1 MCAIKLIVGL
11 GNPGSKYEETRHNA
25 GFLLLDELARS
36 FSTSFV
42 SEKKFQGDL
51 ARTNIGSCDVRLLK
65 PTTFMNLSGESVRAV
80 ANFYRIEA
88 DEILV
93 AHDELD
99 IPPGTVKLKQ
109 GGGHGGHNGLRDIIN
124 HLGKDFWRAR
134 LGIGHPGDAK
144 KVVSFVLQ
152 RAPKSEM
159 DLLINTVDDVV
170 REVTEIVAGDMAK
183 AMKTL
188 HTKK

>member
-25 GFLLLDELARS
+25 GFLLLDEIARS
-36 FSTSFV
+36 FSATFSA
-42 SEKKFQGDL
+42 EKKFQGDL
-51 ARTNIGSCDVRLLK
+51 ARTTIGNCDVRLLK

-80 ANFYRIEA
+80 ANFYRIETE
-88 DEILV
+88 EILV

-99 IPPGTVKLKQ
+99 IPPGSVKLKQ
-109 GGGHGGHNGLRDIIN
+109 AGGHGGHNGLRDIIN
-124 HLGKDFWRAR
+124 HSGREFWRAR

-144 KVVSFVLQ
+144 QVVSFVLQ

-159 DLLINTVDDVV
+159 DLLVNCIDDVV
-170 REVTEIVAGDMAK
+170 RELPDIVTGEMAK

>member
-25 GFLLLDELARS
+25 GFFLVDELARS
-36 FSTSFV
+36 FSASFA

-65 PTTFMNLSGESVRAV
+65 PTTFMNLSGESVQAV
-80 ANFYRIEA
+80 ASFYRIEA
-88 DEILV
+88 HEILV

-99 IPPGTVKLKQ
+99 IQPGTVKLKQ
-109 GGGHGGHNGLRDIIN
+109 SGGHGGHNGLRDIIN
-124 HLGKDFWRAR
+124 HLGRDFWRVR

-144 KVVSFVLQ
+144 KVASFVLQ

-159 DLLINTVDDVV
+159 DLLINSIDDVA
-170 REVTEIVAGDMAK
+170 REITDIVSGDMEK
-183 AMKTL
+183 AMRTL

>member
-25 GFLLLDELARS
+25 GFLLLDDLARS
-36 FSTSFV
+36 YSTSYA

-80 ANFYRIEA
+80 AGFYRIEA
-88 DEILV
+88 NEILV

-124 HLGKDFWRAR
+124 HVGRDFWRIR

-152 RAPKSEM
+152 RAPKSET
-159 DLLINTVDDVV
+159 DLLQNSIDDVV
-170 REVTEIVAGDMAK
+170 REIPGIVTGEMEK
-183 AMKTL
+183 AMQSL

>member
-1 MCAIKLIVGL
+1 MCAIKLIAGL

-25 GFLLLDELARS
+25 GFFLVDELARS
-36 FSTSFV
+36 FSASF
-42 SEKKFQGDL
+42 SPEKKFQGDI
-51 ARTNIGSCDVRLLK
+51 ARTTIGSCDVRLLK
-65 PTTFMNLSGESVRAV
+65 PTTFMNLSGESVQAV
-80 ANFYRIEA
+80 ASFYRIEA
-88 DEILV
+88 REILV

-124 HLGKDFWRAR
+124 HLGRDFWRVR

-144 KVVSFVLQ
+144 KVASFVLQ
-152 RAPKSEM
+152 RAPRSEM
-159 DLLINTVDDVV
+159 DLLINSIDDVV
-170 REVTEIVAGDMAK
+170 REITDMVSGDMDK
-183 AMKTL
+183 AMRTL

>member
-25 GFLLLDELARS
+25 GFFLVDELARS
-36 FSTSFV
+36 FSASFS
-42 SEKKFQGDL
+42 SEKKFQGDI
-51 ARTNIGSCDVRLLK
+51 ARTTIGNCDVRLLK

-124 HLGKDFWRAR
+124 HMGREFWRVR

-159 DLLINTVDDVV
+159 DLLVNTIDDVA
-170 REVTEIVAGDMAK
+170 REITDMVAGDMAK
-183 AMKTL
+183 AMRTL

>member
-11 GNPGSKYEETRHNA
+11 GNPGSKYEDTRHNA
-25 GFLLLDELARS
+25 GFFLVDELARS
-36 FSTSFV
+36 FSASFT
-42 SEKKFQGDL
+42 SEKKFQGEL
-51 ARTNIGSCDVRLLK
+51 GRTNIGSCDVRLLK

-80 ANFYRIEA
+80 ANFYRIAAE
-88 DEILV
+88 EILV

-124 HLGKDFWRAR
+124 HMGRDFWRVR

-159 DLLINTVDDVV
+159 DLLTQSIDDVAH
-170 REVTEIVAGDMAK
+170 EITDIVSGDMAK
-183 AMKTL
+183 AMRTL